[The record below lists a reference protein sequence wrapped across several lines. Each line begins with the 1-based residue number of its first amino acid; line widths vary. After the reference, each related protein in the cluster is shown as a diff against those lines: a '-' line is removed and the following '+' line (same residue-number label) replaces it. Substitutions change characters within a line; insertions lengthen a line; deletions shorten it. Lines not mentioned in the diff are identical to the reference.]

1 MISCQLP
8 SSLSDELWEAVERL
22 MGALI
27 EQSEGLFHVDDV
39 GFYVSEQLLV
49 KTD

>member
-1 MISCQLP
+1 LP
-8 SSLSDELWEAVERL
+8 YALSDDLWEAVERL
-22 MGALI
+22 MGVFI
-27 EQSEGLFHVDDV
+27 EASDGLFHVDDV